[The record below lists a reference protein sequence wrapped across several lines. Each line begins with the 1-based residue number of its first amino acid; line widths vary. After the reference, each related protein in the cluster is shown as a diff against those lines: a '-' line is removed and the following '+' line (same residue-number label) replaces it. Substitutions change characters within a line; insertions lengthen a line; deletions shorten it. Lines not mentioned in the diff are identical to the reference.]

1 MASATYCNHILPVPL
16 YLNSTVF
23 YGPIHHS
30 ERMPKKLSEQN
41 VILNSKKVNFSTS
54 CHQQSTLKYP
64 RLLLSLLCW
73 PKVIL
78 VSGGYCIT

>member
-1 MASATYCNHILPVPL
+1 MSHYTSKVQFFWSDPPQRTDA
-16 YLNSTVF
+16 
-23 YGPIHHS
+23 
-30 ERMPKKLSEQN
+30 KKLSEQN